1 MKFSWAIPA
10 VDESLSVLDGLF
22 RIISV
27 QQEWRRNLI
36 LHCMRAL
43 IFASTVLTQY
53 SVSLH
58 SRTQVIVRCL
68 SISLRFSKQH
78 IHVWKQGR
86 CRYFIFFL
94 QEDLLLSCVLC
105 IRHRGYKGSSDNSV
119 NGERQLMAVR
129 SVTPFSEVTELERSC
144 DWEEL
149 KPFFSEKVW
158 SQPIYRWSHFRD
170 MLQQ

>member
-27 QQEWRRNLI
+27 QQEWSRNLV
-36 LHCMRAL
+36 LQCMWAFL
-43 IFASTVLTQY
+43 FASTLLMQY

-58 SRTQVIVRCL
+58 SCTQVIVRCP

-78 IHVWKQGR
+78 IHVWKQGSWM
-86 CRYFIFFL
+86 YFIFL
-94 QEDLLLSCVLC
+94 QEDLLLSCVLR
-105 IRHRGYKGSSDNSV
+105 IRHRGYKGSSNSSV
-119 NGERQLMAVR
+119 NGERQLMAVG
-129 SVTPFSEVTELERSC
+129 SVTPFTEVTALESSC

-149 KPFFSEKVW
+149 KPFFYEKVW
-158 SQPIYRWSHFRD
+158 SQAIYWWSHFRD

>member
-10 VDESLSVLDGLF
+10 VDESLAVLDGVF

-36 LHCMRAL
+36 LHCIWAL
-43 IFASTVLTQY
+43 IFASAVLTRY

-58 SRTQVIVRCL
+58 SCTQVIVKCL
-68 SISLRFSKQH
+68 SISLQFSKQH
-78 IHVWKQGR
+78 IHVWKQR
-86 CRYFIFFL
+86 NWMYFIF
-94 QEDLLLSCVLC
+94 LLEYLPLSRVLH
-105 IRHRGYKGSSDNSV
+105 IRHQGYKGSSNSCV
-119 NGERQLMAVR
+119 DGERQLMAVG
-129 SVTPFSEVTELERSC
+129 SVTPFSEVTALESSC

-149 KPFFSEKVW
+149 KPFFCEKVR
-158 SQPIYRWSHFRD
+158 SQPIYWWSHFRD